1 MHRAAVHKVSGDL
14 TEKVTS
20 EPTEVT
26 EGDSETDV
34 RGSPSGRGTAKG
46 LVTCTPSV
54 QRLSQVSSRI
64 LTAVCAPRH
73 CAVSV
78 LAHAP
83 GICVATC
90 FSHAGACLHFLHGS
104 LEIQTLILMT
114 STFCHVLLLCFVGFG
129 VLLRNLCLLQGHTYF
144 LDISRSSIVLPFMFI
159 FRWGVTRG

>member
-1 MHRAAVHKVSGDL
+1 MRPTYGGALQAEGRLRGWSPARLLRSGCHRL
-14 TEKVTS
+14 
-20 EPTEVT
+20 
-26 EGDSETDV
+26 
-34 RGSPSGRGTAKG
+34 
-46 LVTCTPSV
+46 
-54 QRLSQVSSRI
+54 SSRI